1 MIRPTAKTPLK
12 LFVVI
17 AVVAALTMACAIG
30 LSPALDELQQRTV
43 QADVSEISETAAAP
57 APYFMDVKVKVAGVD
72 LDEEVVRLQ
81 LECIPV
87 GEDLFAGS
95 SLVPEVKYPITLA
108 LGISESGTQRA
119 EVFKG
124 ANAGGIV
131 DVDLDLEGNVQQYP
145 TDRHTA
151 TLWLR
156 AYRVAPGLGP
166 DPMPVRLNAYGA
178 WPGLDIQLDAPPL
191 QGDAAFFEPRP
202 LHLVLTRSH
211 ATAFVVYFSFALTW
225 VLIITVIGMTV
236 SVVMGRREAQ
246 VAMLAFFGTLLF
258 GLTEFRNALPGAPPA
273 GTFSDYLAFFWAY
286 AVVIVAVGVIGGLWL
301 YRRSTKRESPP
312 PSAEEDSALLD
323 PADFT

>member
-1 MIRPTAKTPLK
+1 MPGPAAKTPLK
-12 LFVVI
+12 LFVVVAI
-17 AVVAALTMACAIG
+17 VAAITMACALG
-30 LSPALDELQQRTV
+30 LSPALDMLRQRTV
-43 QADVSEISETAAAP
+43 QADVSEIGDASTTP
-57 APYFMDVKVKVAGVD
+57 ALYFIDVKVKVAGVD
-72 LDEEVVRLQ
+72 LDEEVVHLQ
-81 LECIPV
+81 LECIPT
-87 GEDLFAGS
+87 GDDLFDSEAD
-95 SLVPEVKYPITLA
+95 VTAVKYPITLA
-108 LGISESGTQRA
+108 LGISEAGTQRA

-124 ANAGGIV
+124 QNVGGIV

-156 AYRVAPGLGP
+156 AYRTAAGLGP
-166 DPMPVRLNAYGA
+166 DPIPVRLNAYGA
-178 WPGLDIQLDAPPL
+178 WPGLDIQLAAPPPE
-191 QGDAAFFEPRP
+191 GGGADIESRP
-202 LHLVLTRSH
+202 LHIDITRSH
-211 ATAFVVYFSFALTW
+211 ATSFVVYFSFALTW

-236 SVVMGRREAQ
+236 SVVMGRRDAQ

-301 YRRSTKRESPP
+301 YRRSAKRESPAAP
-312 PSAEEDSALLD
+312 PEEDSALLD